1 MWRPGGIAPP
11 IFLFD
16 LSDMTC
22 GEPIYMNAAE
32 LTLLADNPRTISKTD
47 FKRLVDSIK
56 TNGFWRHRPLAVVE
70 RDGKLVVLAGNQRL
84 KAARK
89 LKLERVPVVVYSDL
103 TREEEQELILRD
115 NINNG
120 DWDYNALQVDDFWQD
135 VDFGFLGLEIPDTE
149 EKAVRKKAEAKEETK
164 PEEDDK
170 VQEDL
175 FANMLEDRIYDS
187 DNEFDIPSLRLD
199 GQPRSGLLLPFSGWG
214 ADSRA
219 KKGIQTYHFYVE
231 DYRFAH
237 IWKNPASVLAGGCS
251 ELVEPNLSLFDTTPI
266 AYGLQQIYMKRWIA
280 RFWQECG
287 AKVYADLNVARKFYK
302 YNRLGIPQGY
312 NAFATR
318 GYADRLEYLK
328 QEIQTAREI
337 SGLDKPNMI
346 VYGGGEAV
354 REVCLQHNVLY
365 VEQFMTNRGRIIK
378 GQGDG

>member
-1 MWRPGGIAPP
+1 
-11 IFLFD
+11 
-16 LSDMTC
+16 MTC

-56 TNGFWRHRPLAVVE
+56 TNGFWRHRPLAVTE
-70 RDGKLVVLAGNQRL
+70 REGRLVVLAGNQRL

-251 ELVEPNLSLFDTTPI
+251 ELVEPNLSLFDTTPV